1 MDFTIQKSKFC
12 SLIDFCYI
20 YFDLIYFCW
29 TLKRQFKIKSFKW
42 HLPNLLEWD
51 PFLVK
56 TVKSKKLILLT
67 DSLNTSYLTESSI
80 VFTLKMESV
89 SKNTI
94 FGLKMLFLKF
104 LYAGDYFPLL
114 HKSDQNHKF
123 SNKNNY
129 LPAWRDFK
137 INFSR
142 PLFIIIFRPKI
153 VFLDTHSILR
163 VKTMYEQVK

>member
-42 HLPNLLEWD
+42 HIPNLLEWD

-94 FGLKMLFLKF
+94 FGLKIMV
-104 LYAGDYFPLL
+104 
-114 HKSDQNHKF
+114 KSDLEKF
-123 SNKNNY
+123 FWNSSMLETNIK
-129 LPAWRDFK
+129 
-137 INFSR
+137 
-142 PLFIIIFRPKI
+142 
-153 VFLDTHSILR
+153 V
-163 VKTMYEQVK
+163 Q